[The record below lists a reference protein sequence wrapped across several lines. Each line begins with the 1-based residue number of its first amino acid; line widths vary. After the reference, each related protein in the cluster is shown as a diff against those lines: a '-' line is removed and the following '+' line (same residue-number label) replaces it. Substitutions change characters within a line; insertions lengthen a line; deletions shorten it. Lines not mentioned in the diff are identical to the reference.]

1 MTTAG
6 QGAPDLAVLGD
17 PRALPDDWTGLAVPH
32 LVFDDSDRFLLSSA
46 PFGMGLY
53 VVLSRQRGVSA
64 LDLIRILRRRAAG
77 AAVLALAEA
86 WPDSLEPWLDA
97 GADMVLPATLRAAEL
112 QAAIHALRRRQQ
124 PAAVN
129 GPWRLQQ
136 SASALALPDGQQI
149 ALSEA
154 ERTLLACLAEA
165 PQHRVRRQALVE
177 QLWGGE
183 AEAMDNALRALV
195 YRLRRRIERAWP
207 AGAPLHAVSG
217 VGYEFRAPLRRMP

>member
-1 MTTAG
+1 MTAAG

-17 PRALPDDWTGLAVPH
+17 PRMLPAGWAGAAVPH
-32 LVFDDSDRFLLSSA
+32 LDFDDSDRFLLSAA

-53 VVLSRQRGVSA
+53 LVLPRQRGVSA
-64 LDLIRILRRRAAG
+64 LDLIRILRRRAAH
-77 AAVLALAEA
+77 AAVLALADT
-86 WPDSLEPWLDA
+86 WPDSLQPWLDA

-112 QAAIHALRRRQQ
+112 QAAINALRRRQQ
-124 PAAVN
+124 PAPAS

-136 SASALALPDGQQI
+136 SASALALPDGQRI

-154 ERTLLACLAEA
+154 ERTLLTCLAEA
-165 PQHRVRRQALVE
+165 PQHRAPRQALVE
-177 QLWGGE
+177 LLWGHD

>member
-1 MTTAG
+1 MTVAA

-17 PRALPDDWTGLAVPH
+17 PRALPDGWAGAAVAH
-32 LVFDDSDRFLLSSA
+32 RVFDDSDQFLLSSA
-46 PFGMGLY
+46 PFGMDLY
-53 VVLSRQRGVSA
+53 LVLPRQRGVQA
-64 LDLIRILRRRAAG
+64 LDLIRILRRRAPG
-77 AAVLALAEA
+77 AAVLALADA
-86 WPDSLEPWLDA
+86 WPGSLEPWLDA
-97 GADMVLPATLRAAEL
+97 GADMVLPATLRIAEL
-112 QAAIHALRRRQQ
+112 QAAINALRRRLR
-124 PAAVN
+124 PVAAT
-129 GPWRLQQ
+129 GPWRLLQ
-136 SASALALPDGQQI
+136 SESAFSLPDGQRI
-149 ALSEA
+149 PLSEA

-165 PQHRVRRQALVE
+165 PRHRAPRQALVE